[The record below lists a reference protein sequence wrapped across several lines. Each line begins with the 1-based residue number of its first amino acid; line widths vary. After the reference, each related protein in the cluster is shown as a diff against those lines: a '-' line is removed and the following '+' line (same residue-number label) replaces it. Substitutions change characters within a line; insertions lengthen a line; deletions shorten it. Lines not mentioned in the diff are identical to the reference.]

1 MHLDRELGDSARHV
15 HAPQVVDTDEAEPA
29 SARLSVAVVG
39 ELDPMAAAGPPKKS
53 ETLLEE
59 VNVPRVDV
67 DRMVPAGHCRSGAI
81 PQRRPVV
88 GICSSRSSPR

>member
-39 ELDPMAAAGPPKKS
+39 ELDRWRAQ
-53 ETLLEE
+53 
-59 VNVPRVDV
+59 VR
-67 DRMVPAGHCRSGAI
+67 
-81 PQRRPVV
+81 
-88 GICSSRSSPR
+88 